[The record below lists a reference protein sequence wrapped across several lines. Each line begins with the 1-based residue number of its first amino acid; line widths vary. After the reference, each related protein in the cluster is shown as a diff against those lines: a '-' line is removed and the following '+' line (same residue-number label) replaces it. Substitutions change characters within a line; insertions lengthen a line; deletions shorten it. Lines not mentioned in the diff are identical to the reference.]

1 MSASKLEKIGTYHV
15 PALLNET
22 VDLLNIRPGK
32 KYLDATLGG
41 GGHSEEIVKRGGILL
56 GIDQDPEALS
66 YASIRLKQACPG
78 LTPPK
83 FAKGNFVNLAKLAEE
98 NGFEKVDG
106 VLFDLG
112 VSSHQFESASRGFSF
127 SQEVSLD
134 MRMDPALSV
143 TAKDLVNGLTEKEL
157 AELFTKLGEEKFSG
171 RYAKAIVRYRQ
182 NKQIEKCSE
191 LAQIIVSQAPPSE
204 KFRKIHP
211 ATRVFQALRI
221 AVNDEL
227 NSLKESLPQSVDLLN
242 QGGRLV
248 VISFHSLEDGVVKRF
263 FLEKQKQNI
272 LKIINSKP
280 IIPSGNEIKLN
291 PRSRSAK
298 LRGAEKL

>member
-1 MSASKLEKIGTYHV
+1 MSVSKLNKIGTYHV

-22 VDLLNIRPGK
+22 ADLLNVRPNK
-32 KYLDATLGG
+32 KYLDATVGG

-56 GIDQDPEALS
+56 GIDQDPEAVS
-66 YASIRLKQACPG
+66 YASERLACPG
-78 LTPPK
+78 LTPPQ
-83 FAKGNFVNLAKLAEE
+83 FAKGNFCNLSKLAKD

-106 VLFDLG
+106 ILFDLG
-112 VSSHQFESASRGFSF
+112 VSSHQLESDTRGFSF
-127 SQEVSLD
+127 NQEADLD
-134 MRMDPALSV
+134 MRMDPSLTV

-157 AELFTKLGEEKFSG
+157 EELFIKLGEERFSR
-171 RYAKAIVRYRQ
+171 RYAKCIVQYRQ

-191 LAQIIVSQAPPSE
+191 LAQIIINQASPKE
-204 KFRKIHP
+204 RFGQINP
-211 ATRVFQALRI
+211 ATRIFQALRI

-227 NSLKESLPQSVDLLN
+227 NALKVGLPQAVDLLN

-248 VISFHSLEDGVVKRF
+248 VISFHSLEDRIVKRF
-263 FLEKQKQNI
+263 FLEKQDQDI

-280 IIPSGNEIKLN
+280 IIPTDEEIKIN

>member
-1 MSASKLEKIGTYHV
+1 MGTYHV

-143 TAKDLVNGLTEKEL
+143 TAKDLINGLTEKEL